1 MNQGFSSAI
10 ASSGAI
16 YLKARGFLLLSNM
29 NSPED
34 IKKLT
39 IPQLTRLAE
48 EIREFL
54 IVNLAKTGG
63 HLAPNLGVVELTL
76 ALHYYFNSPRDK
88 LIWDV
93 GHQAYVH
100 KLLTGRRELF
110 PTLRQYKGLCGFPKM
125 SESAHDVWET
135 GHSSTSLSAAMG
147 MAAARD
153 LKGEKNHVVAV
164 IGDGA
169 LTGGMALEAL
179 NHIGHEKK
187 NVIVILNDNEMSI
200 APNVGALHNY
210 LGKLRTDSTYK
221 RAKDELEHLLKSIPS
236 VGGKLAQLAER
247 FKDSMKYL
255 LVSGVLFEEFGF
267 TYIGPIDG
275 HNLDL
280 LLDALKTAS
289 QTKGPVLVHA
299 ITKKGK
305 GYAPAEADSV
315 KWHGIGT
322 YKIESG
328 ESAKSAP
335 TYTSV
340 FADTMIRLAK
350 EDKRVVAIT
359 PAMPAGSGLI
369 KFGKIFPDRL
379 FDVGIAEQ
387 HACTFSAALALQG
400 MKPVYAVY
408 STFLQ
413 RAYDQLIHDVAR
425 QKCNVVFAVDRA
437 GLVGA
442 DGETHQGVYDIAFMR
457 AIPHMVIMAPKDENE
472 LQHMMKTALVY
483 DEGPISYRYPRLNV
497 RGVKMD
503 EELKVL
509 PIGKAE
515 IVSEGKGVAILS
527 FGHIFE
533 IAEQAVQ
540 MLRQESIY
548 PMLVNAR
555 FCKPL
560 DEELLIQ
567 LAKEGYEL
575 ITVEEGS
582 VSGGFGSAVMEFLA
596 QAGYHDTVVTP
607 FGVPDYF
614 VEHGSVKEQR
624 AEVGLT
630 ADAIAAR
637 VRSSILPS
645 KQRA

>member
-1 MNQGFSSAI
+1 M
-10 ASSGAI
+10 
-16 YLKARGFLLLSNM
+16 LLTNI
-29 NSPED
+29 NSPQD
-34 IKKLT
+34 LKKCSTSELHT
-39 IPQLTRLAE
+39 LAS
-48 EIREFL
+48 EIRQFL
-54 IVNLAKTGG
+54 VENLSKTGG
-63 HLAPNLGVVELTL
+63 HLGPNLGVVELTL
-76 ALHYYFNSPRDK
+76 ALHYVFNSPKDK

-100 KLLTGRRELF
+100 KMLTGRREMF

-125 SESAHDVWET
+125 VESPHDVWET

-147 MAAARD
+147 MATARD
-153 LKGEKNHVVAV
+153 LKKEKNHVVAV

-179 NHIGHEKK
+179 NHIGHEQK

-210 LGKLRTDSTYK
+210 LGKLRSADNYQW
-221 RAKDELEHLLKSIPS
+221 AKDGLEHVLKAVPG
-236 VGGKLAQLAER
+236 VGGKLVHLAER

-275 HNLDL
+275 HNVEL
-280 LLDALKTAS
+280 LMETMKIAKQA
-289 QTKGPVLVHA
+289 KGPVLIHT
-299 ITKKGK
+299 ITQKGK
-305 GYAPAEADSV
+305 GYAPAEADLV
-315 KWHGIGT
+315 KWHGLGP

-328 ESAKSAP
+328 DTPKSAP

-340 FADTMIRLAK
+340 FSETMIQLAAEDNRLIA
-350 EDKRVVAIT
+350 VT

-369 KFGKIFPDRL
+369 PFGQKYPDRL

-387 HACTFSAALALQG
+387 HACTFAAGLATQG
-400 MKPVYAVY
+400 LKPVFAIY

-425 QKCNVVFAVDRA
+425 QKLNVVFAVDRA

-442 DGETHQGVYDIAFMR
+442 DGETHQGMYDTAFMR
-457 AIPHMVIMAPKDENE
+457 TVPNMVIMAPKDENE
-472 LQHMMKTALVY
+472 LRHMMKTATVY
-483 DEGPISYRYPRLNV
+483 DEGPISYRYPRLPI

-503 EELKVL
+503 EEMQVL

-515 IVSEGKGVAILS
+515 VVQEGNHVAILS

-533 IAEQAVQ
+533 IAEEAVKQ
-540 MLRQESIY
+540 LQSEGIH

-560 DEELLIQ
+560 DEELLSR
-567 LAKEGYEL
+567 LAQKGYKI
-575 ITVEEGS
+575 ITLEEGAEM
-582 VSGGFGSAVMEFLA
+582 GGFGSAVLEYYA
-596 QAGYHDTVVTP
+596 SAGYHDVPVQMVA
-607 FGVPDYF
+607 VPDYF

-624 AEVGLT
+624 QEVGLT
-630 ADAIAAR
+630 AENIADR
-637 VRSSILPS
+637 VRAWMPVT
-645 KQRA
+645 KGVVEA

>member
-1 MNQGFSSAI
+1 MLLTTINDPQDLKKCNSQQLHTL
-10 ASSGAI
+10 AS
-16 YLKARGFLLLSNM
+16 
-29 NSPED
+29 
-34 IKKLT
+34 
-39 IPQLTRLAE
+39 
-48 EIREFL
+48 EIRQFL
-54 IVNLAKTGG
+54 VETLSKTGG

-76 ALHYYFNSPRDK
+76 ALHYVFNSPKDK

-100 KLLTGRRELF
+100 KMLTGRRDMF

-125 SESAHDVWET
+125 NESPHDVWET

-147 MAAARD
+147 MATARD
-153 LKGEKNHVVAV
+153 LKKEKNHVVAI

-179 NHIGHEKK
+179 NHIGHERK
-187 NVIVILNDNEMSI
+187 NVIVVLNDNEMSI

-210 LGKLRTDSTYK
+210 LGKIRSTENYQW
-221 RAKDELEHLLKSIPS
+221 AKDEVEGLLKSIPA
-236 VGGKLAQLAER
+236 VGGKLASIAER

-255 LVSGVLFEEFGF
+255 LVSGVLFEELGF

-275 HNLDL
+275 HNMEL
-280 LLDALKTAS
+280 LVDTLKTAK
-289 QTKGPVLVHA
+289 QTKGPVLIHA

-328 ESAKSAP
+328 DTPKSAP

-340 FADTMIRLAK
+340 FAETMIELAA
-350 EDKRVVAIT
+350 EDKSLVAVT

-369 KFGKIFPDRL
+369 PFGQKYPDRL

-387 HACTFSAALALQG
+387 HACTFAAGLATQG
-400 MKPVYAVY
+400 LKPVLAIY

-425 QKCNVVFAVDRA
+425 QKLNVVFAVDRA

-442 DGETHQGVYDIAFMR
+442 DGETHQGMYDIAFMR
-457 AIPHMVIMAPKDENE
+457 IIPNMVIMAPKDENE
-472 LQHMMKTALVY
+472 LRHMMKTAMAY
-483 DEGPISYRYPRLNV
+483 NEGPISYRYPRLPA
-497 RGVKMD
+497 RGVPLD
-503 EELKVL
+503 RELQVL

-515 IVSEGKGVAILS
+515 IVREGKQVAILS
-527 FGHIFE
+527 FGHVFE
-533 IAEQAVQ
+533 LAEQAVNQ
-540 MLRQESIY
+540 LNAEGIR

-560 DEELLIQ
+560 DEELLFR
-567 LAKEGYEL
+567 LAKEGYD
-575 ITVEEGS
+575 IVTVEEGCEM
-582 VSGGFGSAVMEFLA
+582 GGFGSAVIECYNR
-596 QAGYHDTVVTP
+596 AGYHGVNVQVVA
-607 FGVPDYF
+607 VPDYF

-624 AEVGLT
+624 QEVELT
-630 ADAIAAR
+630 AENIASR
-637 VRSSILPS
+637 VRALMPIS
-645 KQRA
+645 KGVLEA

>member
-1 MNQGFSSAI
+1 ME
-10 ASSGAI
+10 SGE
-16 YLKARGFLLLSNM
+16 LPMLLTKI
-29 NSPED
+29 NSPQD
-34 IKKLT
+34 LKTCT
-39 IPQLTRLAE
+39 IPQLYTLAN
-48 EIREFL
+48 EIRQFL
-54 IVNLAKTGG
+54 VENLAKTGG

-76 ALHYYFNSPRDK
+76 ALHYLFNSPVDK

-100 KLLTGRRELF
+100 KILTGRREMF

-125 SESAHDVWET
+125 SESPHDVWET

-147 MAAARD
+147 MATARD
-153 LKGEKNHVVAV
+153 HKKEKHHVVAV

-187 NVIVILNDNEMSI
+187 NVIVVLNDNEMSI

-210 LGKLRTDSTYK
+210 LGKLRSATNYQ
-221 RAKDELEHLLKSIPS
+221 RAKDELEHLLKSIPA

-255 LVSGVLFEEFGF
+255 LVSGILFEELGF

-275 HNLDL
+275 HNLEL
-280 LLDALKTAS
+280 LLDSLKTATH
-289 QTKGPVLVHA
+289 TKGPVLVHA

-315 KWHGIGT
+315 KWHGVGT

-328 ESAKSAP
+328 DTPKSAP

-340 FADTMIRLAK
+340 FADTMIRLAE
-350 EDKRVVAIT
+350 EDSRIVAIT
-359 PAMPAGSGLI
+359 PAMPAGSGLL
-369 KFGKIFPDRL
+369 KFGERFPDRL

-387 HACTFSAALALQG
+387 HACTFAAGLATQG
-400 MKPVYAVY
+400 LKPVYAVY

-425 QKCNVVFAVDRA
+425 QKLNVIFAVDRA

-442 DGETHQGVYDIAFMR
+442 DGETHQGAYDIAFMR
-457 AIPHMVIMAPKDENE
+457 VIPNMVIMAPKDENE
-472 LQHMMKTALVY
+472 LQHMMKTAVAY
-483 DEGPISYRYPRLNV
+483 DDGPISFRYPRLAI

-503 EELKVL
+503 EDLRVL

-515 IVSEGKGVAILS
+515 IVREGKQVAILS
-527 FGHIFE
+527 FGHVFE
-533 IAEQAVQ
+533 IAEQAVE
-540 MLRQESIY
+540 LLNQEGIF

-560 DEELLIQ
+560 DEELLSR
-567 LAKEGYEL
+567 LAQEGYE
-575 ITVEEGS
+575 IVTVEEGS
-582 VSGGFGSAVMEFLA
+582 ASGGFGSAVLEWYA
-596 QAGYHDTVVTP
+596 QAGCRPITVKTI
-607 FGVPDYF
+607 GIPDYF

-624 AEVGLT
+624 QEIGLT
-630 ADAIAAR
+630 AQEIADR
-637 VRSSILPS
+637 VRALLPVT
-645 KQRA
+645 KGVVEA